1 MQEFMPAVF
10 GRAFDK
16 IVMEYLN
23 GIGLYIAPLFHIGAV
38 ILICLALKH
47 QNKYRRL
54 LNFWLTVNY
63 SWLFLYVG
71 IYMHYRFY
79 KEMGLWSLVFW
90 GVIPVLLAN
99 VLINLAKEIIDPKT
113 DWDFSKIRKWRL
125 IIVPFI
131 IYGFWFPTFI
141 YGQGFI
147 FSAKDL
153 LFSAFGLMPCPT
165 TILVLGL
172 LTIKYPMV
180 NRKLFNALT
189 LFAIMTGTAQLAI
202 GYIPD
207 YPLAMVGYYSVGLI
221 VSNYL
226 KERKELSL

>member
-1 MQEFMPAVF
+1 MPEFMPAVF
-10 GRAFDK
+10 GGAFDK
-16 IVMEYLN
+16 IAMEYLK
-23 GIGLYIAPLFHIGAV
+23 GIGLYIAPLFHIGAF
-38 ILICLALKH
+38 ILIYLVLRR
-47 QNKYRRL
+47 QNKYRKL
-54 LNFWLTVNY
+54 ITLWFTANY
-63 SWLFLYVG
+63 LWMFLYVG
-71 IYMHYRFY
+71 LFMLYLFY
-79 KEMGLWSLVFW
+79 KEMGVWSLAFW
-90 GVIPVLLAN
+90 GFVPILLAN
-99 VLINLAKEIIDPKT
+99 ILVNWIRESSNLIT
-113 DWDFSKIRKWRL
+113 DWDFSKIHKWRL

-147 FSAKDL
+147 FSAQDL
-153 LFSAFGLMPCPT
+153 LLSAFGLMPCPT

-189 LFAIMTGTAQLAI
+189 LFAIVIGTAQLAI
-202 GYIPD
+202 GYVPD
-207 YPLAMVGYYSVGLI
+207 YPLAMVGYYSAGLI